1 MSIELFSPGSRSRR
15 WLRAGPLAPDLDG
28 FAAQLAADGYVN
40 RSVLNKLRLVRNL
53 SVWLAG
59 ERLGAEALDE
69 QRFEVFLRSRGT
81 RSQANGEAVT
91 GRMLLSHLR
100 REGRIPAAFAGAGSD
115 DPIRR
120 IERIYRRF
128 LVNERGL
135 SPKSVINYL
144 GIVHT
149 FLTERF
155 EKRTVALE
163 KLDVRDANRF
173 IVRRSEHLSRTSVK
187 LIATALRSFLRHLY
201 QRGDIAVDLAAAI
214 PSVMNWR
221 LSGLPKSLAPE
232 KVEALLR
239 SCDPDTVAGRR
250 DHAILLLLARLGLR
264 AGDVTAMTLDD
275 IDWCQGLVTVSGKTQ
290 RREPLPLP
298 QDVGDALVV
307 YLRNGRPP
315 CRTRRLFVR
324 IHAPH
329 RGFSSSMAVC
339 EVVRRALARAGI
351 DTAFKGAHL
360 LRHSL
365 ACGMLRNGASLEEIG
380 QILRHRHPKT
390 TQIYAKL
397 DLDALRT
404 LAPAWPGGA
413 S

>member
-1 MSIELFSPGSRSRR
+1 MSTELFFPGSRSQR

-28 FAAQLAADGYVN
+28 FAAQLAADGYAN
-40 RSVLNKLRLVRNL
+40 RPALDKLRLVRNL

-59 ERLGAEALDE
+59 ERLGVEALDE
-69 QRFEVFLRSRGT
+69 QRFEVFLRTRGT
-81 RSQANGEAVT
+81 RSQARGESAT
-91 GRMLLSHLR
+91 GRQLLSGLR
-100 REGRIPAAFAGAGSD
+100 REGRIPAASAVAGSD
-115 DPIRR
+115 GPITR
-120 IERIYRRF
+120 IERIYRHF

-135 SPKSVINYL
+135 SPTTVINYL
-144 GIVHT
+144 GIVHA

-155 EKRTVALE
+155 GKRTVTLE
-163 KLDVRDANRF
+163 KLDVRDAHRF
-173 IVRRSEHLSRTSVK
+173 ILRRSEHLSRTRVK
-187 LIATALRSFLRHLY
+187 LIATALRSFFRHLY

-232 KVEALLR
+232 RVEALLR
-239 SCDPDTVAGRR
+239 SCDQDTVAGRR

-275 IDWCQGLVTVSGKTQ
+275 IDWRQGLVTVSGKTQ

-298 QDVGDALVV
+298 QDVGDALVA
-307 YLRNGRPP
+307 YLRAGRPP

-329 RGFSSSMAVC
+329 RGFSSSVAVC
-339 EVVRRALARAGI
+339 NVVRRALARAGI

-380 QILRHRHPKT
+380 QILRHRHPET